1 MSEKIRKIVDTEKD
15 AIIIG
20 SSAIMSTGINIKS
33 LTNIIFAI
41 NGKSSIRLLQSVGR
55 SLRLHE
61 DKEKAKIFD
70 IVDDLSV
77 GKHRNFTLQHFLE
90 RVKIYDQEQFEYK
103 IKNIDFK
110 LWTFL
115 KPKKSIID

>member
-110 LWTFL
+110 L
-115 KPKKSIID
+115 